1 MAAGSGL
8 PDLQGLFTDLG
19 KWSRLGM
26 HVKRW
31 ILLLV
36 ISCTAISLG
45 IAFLLVQ
52 VYRTQPFPEWV
63 YYVTLQNLDRSWRAL
78 IFLVFGVGGVGFSV
92 VQLNR
97 SLLLAVQPPYEQGR
111 LVDIVYN
118 YRLPQRRPHVVA
130 IAGHRGFV
138 ALQHHRERYADRL
151 TGISSVGDGLMP
163 PAIEVEIARGASDR
177 VLQPVDEHVT
187 LCAELE
193 HGTILTGADAIR
205 ARRGGVPIK
214 RVFLIRP
221 GEDATQVARA
231 NTEFVGACPTPVKP
245 EVLQAIEEADVI
257 VFGPG
262 AFYVSI
268 VPNLLLADVS
278 GAIRASR
285 ARKVLIANLM
295 TEPGQTDLYDVGD
308 YVRAIHAYGG
318 FTLDY
323 VVVNSAY
330 SDRVLN
336 ERYAASLATPVFAE
350 NSVDGG
356 AGRAMRKVGSEDGA
370 IVIAADIASRM
381 AERVPIPAGSRD
393 VPPGGAATTS
403 IAVYRH
409 DPAKLAG
416 VLASLLG
423 VTERG
428 LA

>member
-1 MAAGSGL
+1 MASGSGL
-8 PDLQGLFTDLG
+8 PDLQGLFADLG

-36 ISCTAISLG
+36 VSCTAISLG

-63 YYVTLQNLDRSWRAL
+63 YYVTLQNLDRTWRAL
-78 IFLVFGVGGVGFSV
+78 IFFVVGVGGVGFSV

-97 SLLLAVQPPYEQGR
+97 SLLLAVQPPYEHGR

-130 IAGHRGFV
+130 LAGHRGFV

-163 PAIEVEIARGASDR
+163 PAIEVEIARGATDR

-214 RVFLIRP
+214 RVFLVRP
-221 GEDATQVARA
+221 GEDATTVARTNPDLIGTCLA
-231 NTEFVGACPTPVKP
+231 PVKSDI
-245 EVLQAIEEADVI
+245 LQAIAEADVI
-257 VFGPG
+257 LFGPG
-262 AFYVSI
+262 AFYISI
-268 VPNLLLADVS
+268 LPNLLLAQVS
-278 GAIRASR
+278 DAIRTST

-308 YVRAIHAYGG
+308 YVRAVHAYGG

-330 SDRVLN
+330 GDCVLN
-336 ERYAASLATPVFAE
+336 ERYAASLASPVFAE
-350 NSVDGG
+350 TSTEGSSG
-356 AGRAMRKVGSEDGA
+356 KSMRKVGMEDGA

-393 VPPGGAATTS
+393 MPPGGAATTS

-409 DPAKLAG
+409 DPAKLAS
-416 VLASLLG
+416 VLANLLG
-423 VTERG
+423 VTETR
-428 LA
+428 

>member
-1 MAAGSGL
+1 MGSGSGL
-8 PDLQGLFTDLG
+8 PDLQGLFADLG

-63 YYVTLQNLDRSWRAL
+63 YYVTLQNLDRTWRAL
-78 IFLVFGVGGVGFSV
+78 IFFVFGVGGVGFSV

-130 IAGHRGFV
+130 LAGHRGFI

-151 TGISSVGDGLMP
+151 TGISSVGDGLIP
-163 PAIEVEIARGASDR
+163 PAIEVEIARDATDR

-193 HGTILTGADAIR
+193 HGTILIGADAIR

-214 RVFLIRP
+214 RVFLVRP
-221 GEDATQVARA
+221 GEDTTAVARA
-231 NTEFVGACPTPVKP
+231 KSDLVGTCLAPVKP
-245 EVLQAIEEADVI
+245 DILQAIAEADVI
-257 VFGPG
+257 LFGPG

-268 VPNLLLADVS
+268 LPNLLLAEISD
-278 GAIRASR
+278 AIRASS

-308 YVRAIHAYGG
+308 YVRAVHAYGG

-330 SDRVLN
+330 GDRVLN

-350 NSVDGG
+350 NSADG
-356 AGRAMRKVGSEDGA
+356 ASGRSMRKVGTEDGA
-370 IVIAADIASRM
+370 IVIAADIARRM

-393 VPPGGAATTS
+393 MSPGGATTTS

-409 DPAKLAG
+409 DPAKLAS
-416 VLASLLG
+416 VLATLLG
-423 VTERG
+423 VSETR
-428 LA
+428 